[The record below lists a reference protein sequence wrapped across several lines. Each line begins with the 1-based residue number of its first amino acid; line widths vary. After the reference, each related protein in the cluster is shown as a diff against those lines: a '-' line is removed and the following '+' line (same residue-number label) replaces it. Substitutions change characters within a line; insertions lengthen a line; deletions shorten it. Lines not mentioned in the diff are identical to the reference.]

1 MKAKLTV
8 KNVSRLKPLG
18 AGQTDYF
25 DSVLPGFCLRVS
37 STGARSYCCTYRVNR
52 KFVRQ
57 TIGPISRIG
66 LAQARAKARQIY
78 AVAEEGRDPRIERRA
93 AVADAI
99 KADAD
104 TYAGA
109 VENFIQVYAIGK
121 KKNRSHTEQRRL
133 LLKVNE
139 RWHSRPVS
147 SITKREVSDA
157 LDEMVTE
164 GKGYAANRT
173 FTVLSTFFKWLDQRD
188 RVPINIMAK
197 VAKPFDGEQPRTRV
211 WSDAELKAIWKS
223 ADKLKGDEAIYLRLL
238 LLLGQRRDEIAGMSW
253 EELDLEQGTWTL
265 PATRAKGKR
274 NHTFP
279 LPAIAGRLLRSVSI
293 ITPFV
298 FPGRGNLGTHNAMAA
313 SARLKRRVQKASGVE
328 DFTFH
333 DARRTFRTGLDKLK
347 IPPHVKDECLNHARH
362 GVGDVHYSRY
372 DYLAEM
378 RQAFEAWADHISGL
392 THPKGVI
399 GLRG

>member
-8 KNVSRLKPLG
+8 KNVSRLKPIG

-188 RVPINIMAK
+188 RVPININQYNGEGCQAIRRRAAK
-197 VAKPFDGEQPRTRV
+197 NAGLVGCRAE
-211 WSDAELKAIWKS
+211 SDMEVSRQAQGRRSNLSS
-223 ADKLKGDEAIYLRLL
+223 A
-238 LLLGQRRDEIAGMSW
+238 
-253 EELDLEQGTWTL
+253 
-265 PATRAKGKR
+265 
-274 NHTFP
+274 
-279 LPAIAGRLLRSVSI
+279 
-293 ITPFV
+293 
-298 FPGRGNLGTHNAMAA
+298 AA
-313 SARLKRRVQKASGVE
+313 SIRPA
-328 DFTFH
+328 
-333 DARRTFRTGLDKLK
+333 
-347 IPPHVKDECLNHARH
+347 P
-362 GVGDVHYSRY
+362 
-372 DYLAEM
+372 
-378 RQAFEAWADHISGL
+378 
-392 THPKGVI
+392 
-399 GLRG
+399 